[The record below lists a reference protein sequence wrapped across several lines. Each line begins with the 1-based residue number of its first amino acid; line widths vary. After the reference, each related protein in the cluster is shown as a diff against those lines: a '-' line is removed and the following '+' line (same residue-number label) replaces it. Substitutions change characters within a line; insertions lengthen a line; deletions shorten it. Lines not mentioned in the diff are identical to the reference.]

1 MPGLSLSHRY
11 ITYCRKKGILF
22 VAIDHKRPLSDQG
35 PFDIVLHKLTGKG
48 WQQLL
53 EVGYPKFVETTS
65 KVSV

>member
-1 MPGLSLSHRY
+1 MLLLY
-11 ITYCRKKGILF
+11 FL
-22 VAIDHKRPLSDQG
+22 Q
-35 PFDIVLHKLTGKG
+35 LTGKG